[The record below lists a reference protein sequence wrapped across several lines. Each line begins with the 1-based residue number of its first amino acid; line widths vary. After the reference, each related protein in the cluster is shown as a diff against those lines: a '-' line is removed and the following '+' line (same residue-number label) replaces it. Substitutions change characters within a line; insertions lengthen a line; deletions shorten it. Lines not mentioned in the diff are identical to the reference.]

1 MSGITPIL
9 DTLLHQVLGK
19 RVDVPVA
26 RQTPEPVR
34 PLSPAEAPPA
44 VRSDSR
50 LEPRTAPL
58 PDLPATHQRA
68 RAPQTLAPPAD
79 PAHDPAASAH
89 RTSRPAVRGED
100 DVAGRS
106 SRLRQGG
113 SEGAGR

>member
-44 VRSDSR
+44 V
-50 LEPRTAPL
+50 L
-58 PDLPATHQRA
+58 QR
-68 RAPQTLAPPAD
+68 
-79 PAHDPAASAH
+79 
-89 RTSRPAVRGED
+89 G
-100 DVAGRS
+100 
-106 SRLRQGG
+106 
-113 SEGAGR
+113 